1 MSSRPSQFFT
11 SGGDGCE
18 GSGSEG
24 SGSEGLGGGGEGG
37 GGEGLGG
44 GGEGDGGEGLG
55 GCVGGEVGAPDCAK
69 LVGRGMACVHAFIL
83 EEAREGDDRDVANC
97 GLGGAYSLQL
107 KGGLF

>member
-1 MSSRPSQFFT
+1 MRRFLSSRPSQFFT

-44 GGEGDGGEGLG
+44 GGEGDVLTHEVPEPEEGR
-55 GCVGGEVGAPDCAK
+55 
-69 LVGRGMACVHAFIL
+69 VGR
-83 EEAREGDDRDVANC
+83 AREASYAVRAGPVPCEPA
-97 GLGGAYSLQL
+97 
-107 KGGLF
+107 